1 MPDIKAKSVWP
12 ENGVNIMRDVA
23 IIGVKN
29 TKFGELWERS
39 LRDIVVEA
47 AIGVLEDA
55 DVSGKEIDALYI
67 GNMSGGRFVDQ
78 EHIGAL
84 IADYSGLSKNLHIP
98 ATRVEAACASGGL
111 ALRQAIMAVASGYS
125 NIVVAAGA
133 EKMTD
138 VGTEEASSALA
149 AAADREWEGM
159 AGATFPGLYA
169 MIAKLHMHRYGTTS
183 EQLAEVA
190 VKNHKNGS
198 LNPIAQYKNEI
209 SVDDV
214 LNSIMVADP
223 LHIFDCSP
231 ITDGASA
238 LVLAPADIAHKYT
251 DTPIYIKATAQASDT
266 IALHDRR
273 DITTLDAT
281 VMAAKRAYSMAKL
294 TPEDIDLVEVHD
306 CFTIAEICAIEDLG
320 FAEKG
325 KGGIVTANGETAIGG
340 RIPVNT
346 SGGLKACGHP
356 VGATGIKQAVEIAT
370 QLRGDAGRRQVE
382 GAKYG
387 MTHNVGG
394 SGATAVI
401 HILSRER

>member
-1 MPDIKAKSVWP
+1 MPGIKARSACP
-12 ENGVNIMRDVA
+12 ENGVSTMRDVA
-23 IIGVKN
+23 IIGSKIR
-29 TKFGELWERS
+29 KFGELWNRS
-39 LRDIVVEA
+39 LRDLVVEA
-47 AIGVLEDA
+47 GAGAIEDA
-55 DVSGKEIDALYI
+55 GASGKEIDALYV
-67 GNMSGGRFVDQ
+67 GNMSAGRFVDQ

-111 ALRQAIMAVASGYS
+111 ALRQAIMSVASGYS
-125 NIVVAAGA
+125 DIVVAAGA

-149 AAADREWEGM
+149 SAADREWEGM

-198 LNPIAQYKNEI
+198 LNSIAQYKNIITVEN
-209 SVDDV
+209 V

-238 LVLAPADIAHKYT
+238 LLLAPADIAHEYT

-281 VMAAKRAYSMAKL
+281 VIAARRAYSMAKL
-294 TPEDIDLVEVHD
+294 KPKDIDLVEVHD

-325 KGGIVTANGETAIGG
+325 KGGIVTAEGETAIGG

-356 VGATGIKQAVEIAT
+356 VGATGIKQAVEIVT
-370 QLRGDAGRRQVE
+370 QLRGDAGKRQVE

-394 SGATAVI
+394 SGATAVV
-401 HILSRER
+401 HIFSREK

>member
-1 MPDIKAKSVWP
+1 MPGIKARFALL
-12 ENGVNIMRDVA
+12 ENGVSRMRDVA

-29 TKFGELWERS
+29 TKFGELWKQS

-55 DVSGKEIDALYI
+55 GVGGKEIDALYL
-67 GNMSGGRFVDQ
+67 GNMSGGRFIDQ

-111 ALRQAIMAVASGYS
+111 ALRQAIAAVASGYS
-125 NIVVAAGA
+125 DIVVAAGA

-149 AAADREWEGM
+149 SAADREWEGM

-169 MIAKLHMHRYGTTS
+169 MIAKLHMYIYGTTS

-198 LNPIAQYKNEI
+198 LNPIAQYKNLI
-209 SVDDV
+209 SVSDV
-214 LNSIMVADP
+214 LKSIMVADP

-238 LVLAPADIAHKYT
+238 LVLAPADVAHKYT

-281 VMAAKRAYSMAKL
+281 VVAAKRAYSMAKL
-294 TPEDIDLVEVHD
+294 KPKDIDVVEVHD

-320 FAEKG
+320 FADKG
-325 KGGIVTANGETAIGG
+325 KGGIVTAEGETAIGG

-356 VGATGIKQAVEIAT
+356 VGATGIKQAVEIVT
-370 QLRGDAGRRQVE
+370 QLRGDAGRRQVD

-394 SGATAVI
+394 SGATAVV
-401 HILSRER
+401 HIFSRER

>member
-1 MPDIKAKSVWP
+1 MPGIKARSAWP
-12 ENGVNIMRDVA
+12 ENGVSNMRDVA
-23 IIGVKN
+23 IIGAKN
-29 TKFGELWERS
+29 TKFGELWKQS
-39 LRDIVVEA
+39 LRDLIVEA
-47 AIGVLEDA
+47 GAGAIDDA
-55 DVSGKEIDALYI
+55 GASGKEIDAIYV
-67 GNMSGGRFVDQ
+67 GNMSAGRFIDQ

-125 NIVVAAGA
+125 DIVVAAGA

-149 AAADREWEGM
+149 SAADREWEGM

-198 LNPIAQYKNEI
+198 MNPIAQYKNILTVEN
-209 SVDDV
+209 V
-214 LNSIMVADP
+214 LKSIMVADP

-238 LVLAPADIAHKYT
+238 LLLAPADVAHEYT

-281 VMAAKRAYSMAKL
+281 VMAAQRAYSMAKL
-294 TPEDIDLVEVHD
+294 KPKDIDLVEVHD

-325 KGGIVTANGETAIGG
+325 KGGIVTEEGETAIGA

-356 VGATGIKQAVEIAT
+356 VGATGIKQAVEIVT
-370 QLRGDAGRRQVE
+370 QLRGDAGKRQVE

-394 SGATAVI
+394 SGATAVV
-401 HILSRER
+401 HIFSRER